1 MEGPV
6 SFVSIQL
13 ELCVGEKEAWVGEG
27 HLTGGSKGFEVE
39 VFLRLLMLS
48 DDSVTV
54 ILAGADPSIW

>member
-27 HLTGGSKGFEVE
+27 HLTGGSKGFGS
-39 VFLRLLMLS
+39 FFG
-48 DDSVTV
+48 
-54 ILAGADPSIW
+54 IALAE